1 MKTYKLKVKEINKGE
16 YNILANSA
24 EEAEAKFIAIRNCTD
39 LVDFDDSNLI
49 VKVEEIKSAVE
60 FEELCNG
67 RCEICNREKRKY
79 CKIVEGEFKEPDEME
94 ILKADLEDYYKEANL
109 SIEGVGRILKEM
121 KILNK

>member
-1 MKTYKLKVKEINKGE
+1 MKKYKLKVKEINKGE

-39 LVDFDDSNLI
+39 LIDFDDSNLV
-49 VKVEEIKSAVE
+49 VKVEEIKSGVD

-67 RCEICNREKRKY
+67 KCEICNREKRRY
-79 CKIVEGEFKEPDEME
+79 CKAVEEEFKESDGIEL
-94 ILKADLEDYYKEANL
+94 LKADLEDYYKEANL

-121 KILNK
+121 KILAK

>member
-49 VKVEEIKSAVE
+49 VKVEEIKSVVE

-79 CKIVEGEFKEPDEME
+79 CKIVEAEFKEPDEME